1 MQNEAITVWGNIGR
15 IEKCEKR
22 AEAGRPASRYVKFS
36 VAVDRKLGDTKDTV
50 WYTVIMN
57 GAQVNADPDAVVELY
72 SVGKRVLVNGRLDV
86 NAFPSTKNPG
96 QIFVERTIY
105 PLSRPTLI

>member
-1 MQNEAITVWGNIGR
+1 MQNESITVYGNIGR
-15 IEKCEKR
+15 VEKCEKK
-22 AEAGRPASRYVKFS
+22 AEPGRTPTRYVKFT
-36 VAVDRKLGDTKDTV
+36 VAVDRKLGDSKETV

-57 GAQVNADPDAVVELY
+57 GAQVNADPDAVVALY

-86 NAFPSTKNPG
+86 NAFQSTKNPG

-105 PLSRPTLI
+105 PLSRPTLL